1 MRVISAP
8 VDGSVSA
15 RLNPTARSRVR
26 ALGRAAR
33 RYPFGTLG
41 ALVIVTV
48 VLIAILAPLIAPY
61 SPTKVGTGPAL
72 TGPDSGHLLGTDQ
85 LGRDLWSRLLF
96 GSRVSVWV
104 GILAVGV
111 AASVGV
117 PIGLLAGFR
126 GGVIDALL
134 MRLVDA
140 VIAFPALI
148 LALGM
153 VAVFGSGL
161 EVVMAAIGI
170 SIMPQ
175 YARIIR
181 AQVMA
186 VRSSDYVQA
195 ARSTGAGDS
204 RIIIRHIAPNV
215 WAPVLVV
222 ATLGLASAVVAEASL
237 SFLGLGV
244 KPPTPT
250 WGNMLLDGFGQM
262 QERPAM
268 AIAPGFAIFVLVLSF
283 NFLGDAL
290 RDALD
295 PRLRGTR

>member
-1 MRVISAP
+1 MSAAST
-8 VDGSVSA
+8 SVEGVFTAPA
-15 RLNPTARSRVR
+15 RPTMKSRLR
-26 ALGRAAR
+26 ALGRTAR
-33 RYPFGTLG
+33 RHPFGALG
-41 ALVIVTV
+41 AIVILGV
-48 VLIAILAPLIAPY
+48 VLVALTASFIAPY
-61 SPTKVGTGPAL
+61 SPTQVGTGSAL
-72 TGPDSGHLLGTDQ
+72 SGPGDGHILGTDQ

-104 GILAVGV
+104 GMVAVGV
-111 AASVGV
+111 AAAIGI
-117 PIGLLAGFR
+117 PIGLVAGFR
-126 GGVIDALL
+126 GGVIDAFL
-134 MRLVDA
+134 MRVVDA
-140 VIAFPALI
+140 VIAFPGLI

-153 VAVFGSGL
+153 VAVFGGGI

-175 YARIIR
+175 YARIVR
-181 AQVMA
+181 AQVL
-186 VRSSDYVQA
+186 VVKSSDFVSA
-195 ARSTGAGDS
+195 ARALGASDL
-204 RIIIRHIAPNV
+204 RLVLRHIAPNI

-222 ATLGLASAVVAEASL
+222 ATLGLANAVVAEASL

-262 QERPAM
+262 EQRPAM
-268 AIAPGFAIFVLVLSF
+268 AVAPGVAIFVLVLSF

-290 RDALD
+290 RDILD